1 MIIKET
7 KEELEQAIHQYLG
20 ELEEL
25 SDLADRKRRLLNGA
39 RARLKVLTLGWE
51 KGETILYAPNVAGE
65 VPLLFKEI
73 MGRLESNGQ
82 YEQYI
87 MSVVLN
93 PDGSNSGLVIPFPIA
108 AAEQIRTFR
117 NLDAYYEQFPPITP
131 PEDVKKEETS
141 SANED
146 ALNAIEIIYPDSNVN
161 ETETNDGTTQ
171 YSGERSSETN
181 QEAAEG
187 AQSHE
192 EGIESAQEASESN
205 DHQA

>member
-93 PDGSNSGLVIPFPIA
+93 PDGSNSGPVIPFPIA

-146 ALNAIEIIYPDSNVN
+146 ALNAIEIIYPETNTN
-161 ETETNDGTTQ
+161 EVETNDGTTQ
-171 YSGERSSETN
+171 HSGERSSETN

>member
-39 RARLKVLTLGWE
+39 RARLKVLNLGWE
-51 KGETILYAPNVAGE
+51 KEETVLYAPNVAGE

-73 MGRLESNGQ
+73 MGRLERNGE

-93 PDGSNSGLVIPFPIA
+93 PDGSNGGLVIPFPIA

-146 ALNAIEIIYPDSNVN
+146 ALNAIEIIYPDTNTN
-161 ETETNDGTTQ
+161 EMETNDGTTQ
-171 YSGERSSETN
+171 HSGKRSSETN

-192 EGIESAQEASESN
+192 EGNESAQEASESN
-205 DHQA
+205 GHQA

>member
-7 KEELEQAIHQYLG
+7 KDELEQAIHQYLG

-39 RARLKVLTLGWE
+39 RARLKVLNLGWE
-51 KGETILYAPNVAGE
+51 KEETVLYAPNVAGE

-73 MGRLESNGQ
+73 MGRLESNGE

-87 MSVVLN
+87 MSLVLN

-141 SANED
+141 SANEE
-146 ALNAIEIIYPDSNVN
+146 ALNAIEIIYPETNTN
-161 ETETNDGTTQ
+161 EVETNDGTTEH
-171 YSGERSSETN
+171 SGERSSETN
-181 QEAAEG
+181 QEAREG

-205 DHQA
+205 GHQA

>member
-39 RARLKVLTLGWE
+39 RARLKVLGLGWE

-141 SANED
+141 SANEE
-146 ALNAIEIIYPDSNVN
+146 ALNAIEIIYPETNTN
-161 ETETNDGTTQ
+161 EVETNDGTTQ
-171 YSGERSSETN
+171 HSGERSSETN

-192 EGIESAQEASESN
+192 EGIESN

>member
-7 KEELEQAIHQYLG
+7 REELEQAIHQYLG

-73 MGRLESNGQ
+73 MGRLESNGE

-87 MSVVLN
+87 MSLVLN
-93 PDGSNSGLVIPFPIA
+93 PDGSNSGLVVPFPIA

-181 QEAAEG
+181 QEATEG
-187 AQSHE
+187 AQSYE

>member
-87 MSVVLN
+87 MSLVLN

-141 SANED
+141 STNEE
-146 ALNAIEIIYPDSNVN
+146 ALNAIEIIYPETNTN
-161 ETETNDGTTQ
+161 EVETNDGTTQ
-171 YSGERSSETN
+171 HSGERSSETN

>member
-7 KEELEQAIHQYLG
+7 KEELEQAIYQYLG

-39 RARLKVLTLGWE
+39 RARLKVLGLGWE
-51 KGETILYAPNVAGE
+51 KEETILYAPNVAGE

-117 NLDAYYEQFPPITP
+117 NLDAYYEQLPPITP

-141 SANED
+141 SANEE

-187 AQSHE
+187 TQSHE

-205 DHQA
+205 GHQA

>member
-7 KEELEQAIHQYLG
+7 REELEQAIHQYLG

-51 KGETILYAPNVAGE
+51 KGETILYAPNIAGE

-73 MGRLESNGQ
+73 MGRLESNGE

-87 MSVVLN
+87 MSLVLN
-93 PDGSNSGLVIPFPIA
+93 PDGSNSGLVVPFPIA

-181 QEAAEG
+181 QEATEG
-187 AQSHE
+187 AQSYE

-205 DHQA
+205 GHQA

>member
-7 KEELEQAIHQYLG
+7 REELEQAIHQYLG

-93 PDGSNSGLVIPFPIA
+93 PDGSNSGLAIPFPIA
-108 AAEQIRTFR
+108 AAETIRTFR

-131 PEDVKKEETS
+131 PEDDRREEAS

-146 ALNAIEIIYPDSNVN
+146 ALNTIEIVYPEEKEFEN
-161 ETETNDGTTQ
+161 GTAQ
-171 YSGERSSETN
+171 HSGERSSETN
-181 QEAAEG
+181 QEASERTQSPQEGNAGNAEG
-187 AQSHE
+187 TGSTE
-192 EGIESAQEASESN
+192 
-205 DHQA
+205 HQG

>member
-7 KEELEQAIHQYLG
+7 REELEQAIHQYLG

-39 RARLKVLTLGWE
+39 RARLKVLNLGWE

-93 PDGSNSGLVIPFPIA
+93 PNGSNSGLVIPFPIA

-131 PEDVKKEETS
+131 PENDKKEETF

-146 ALNAIEIIYPDSNVN
+146 ALNAIEIIYP
-161 ETETNDGTTQ
+161 ETNTTEMETNNGTTQ
-171 YSGERSSETN
+171 HSGERSSETN
-181 QEAAEG
+181 QEATEG

-205 DHQA
+205 GHQT

>member
-7 KEELEQAIHQYLG
+7 KEELELAIHQYLG

-39 RARLKVLTLGWE
+39 RARLKVFTLGWE

-73 MGRLESNGQ
+73 MGRLESNGE

-87 MSVVLN
+87 MSLVLN
-93 PDGSNSGLVIPFPIA
+93 PDGSNSGLVVPFPIA

-171 YSGERSSETN
+171 YSGGRSSETN
-181 QEAAEG
+181 QEATEG

-205 DHQA
+205 GHQA

>member
-1 MIIKET
+1 M
-7 KEELEQAIHQYLG
+7 
-20 ELEEL
+20 
-25 SDLADRKRRLLNGA
+25 
-39 RARLKVLTLGWE
+39 
-51 KGETILYAPNVAGE
+51 
-65 VPLLFKEI
+65 LFKEI

-87 MSVVLN
+87 MSLVLN

-146 ALNAIEIIYPDSNVN
+146 ALNAIEIIYPDSNTN
-161 ETETNDGTTQ
+161 ETETNDGTAQ
-171 YSGERSSETN
+171 HSGERSSETN

-187 AQSHE
+187 AESHE

-205 DHQA
+205 GHQA

>member
-7 KEELEQAIHQYLG
+7 REELEQAIHQYLG

-39 RARLKVLTLGWE
+39 RARLKVLGLGWE
-51 KGETILYAPNVAGE
+51 KEETILYAPNVAGE

-87 MSVVLN
+87 MSLVLN

-108 AAEQIRTFR
+108 AAEQIHTFR

-131 PEDVKKEETS
+131 PENDKKEETS

-146 ALNAIEIIYPDSNVN
+146 VLNAIEIIYPETNTN
-161 ETETNDGTTQ
+161 EVEINDGTTQ
-171 YSGERSSETN
+171 HSGEHSSETN

-187 AQSHE
+187 TESHE
-192 EGIESAQEASESN
+192 EGNAGNAEGTGSTE
-205 DHQA
+205 HQG